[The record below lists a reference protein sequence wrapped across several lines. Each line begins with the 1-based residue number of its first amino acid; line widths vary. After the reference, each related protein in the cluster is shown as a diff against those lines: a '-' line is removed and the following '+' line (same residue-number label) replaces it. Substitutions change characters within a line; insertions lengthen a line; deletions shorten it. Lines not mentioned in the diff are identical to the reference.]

1 MKTEKLFEAGK
12 DFFMQTFGGACEP
25 LMFFFKSIND
35 NEIIVKKSI
44 GPASTKVQVKFIEET
59 NTIDMI
65 LSFNEYKNDSEIPV
79 KRYKT
84 VDYDSLKIVKFGT
97 VIIDDSEV
105 NVRYHFGGAEG
116 NEDEIFCIV
125 TEETENFAEGFRF
138 YTHYK
143 SLKVS

>member
-12 DFFMQTFGGACEP
+12 DFFMQTFGGTSEP
-25 LMFFFKSIND
+25 SLFFFKSIND
-35 NEIIVKKSI
+35 NEIIVKKAI
-44 GPASTKVQVKFIEET
+44 GPASTKVQSKFIEET

-65 LSFNEYKNDSEIPV
+65 LSFNEYENDSEIPV

-97 VIIDDSEV
+97 VIIEDSEV
-105 NVRYHFGGAEG
+105 NVRYHFGGAECS
-116 NEDEIFCIV
+116 EDEIFCIV